1 MDLDSNFAGIPTVAC
16 LLCSFG
22 FSGSLAKFAHSFD
35 MQGPS
40 RSRELRNW
48 EIRGHYLMLV

>member
-16 LLCSFG
+16 LLFSLG